1 MFLLSHVGC
10 DIMLRKLNIQKHRL
24 FFLFLPLFI
33 CKFLIV
39 RYFLFKEFQP
49 LETLAF
55 ELVYIVFF
63 LSLFELIK
71 RERVKWI
78 TYLVFN
84 IIVTGLLLGLVLY
97 FKYSGQIVSIIM
109 LSQLN
114 QVGTVKDS
122 VFKLLHPIYAVLLID
137 LFVIFI
143 TRAIRKYKVVQNHFH
158 VNRLVLIPVAILC
171 FSVISY
177 FIIVEKDK
185 LIVNAAYSAEKTGIF
200 TYEIVCVMQMFQDPP
215 TLSKKEIDSLQS
227 TIFSIKDINPQLE
240 SSRNHFAELE
250 GRNIIYI
257 QLEAFQNLLIH
268 QSVNDQEITPFLNK
282 LVEDSLYFPNIYQ
295 QIAAGSTSDAEFLAN
310 TSLYPNTPGATTKV
324 LSDRDIPSFPKLLR
338 EQGYTSITLHAN
350 DVDFWNRDN
359 LYPALGFDYY
369 YDIDFFGKQ
378 QIIGIG
384 PSDRVLFEKA
394 IPELKQLEE
403 ANKPFYAQFI
413 TLTSHHPFVLP
424 EVLNDFELPKEMDD
438 HIIGDYIQVAHYVD
452 KQLQYFFEQLEE
464 NDLLDNS
471 VIVLYGDHQGLQQKN
486 FTEEDLAIMKSVLG
500 YDYTI
505 MDQLNIPL
513 IIHASESSLKGQ
525 VDVVGGQIDILPTVS
540 NLIGL
545 SLDNYIYFGQDL
557 LNDEDNLLAIRYY
570 LPHGSFFNQEIA
582 SVVYT
587 NYKDSTLYDL
597 HANKQIPYTN
607 QYAEDYKKIMKLL
620 DLNDQY
626 LNSLPVRDENKVITA
641 SGK

>member
-1 MFLLSHVGC
+1 
-10 DIMLRKLNIQKHRL
+10 MLRNFNIQKHRL

-39 RYFLFKEFQP
+39 RYFLFREFQL

-55 ELVYIVFF
+55 ELVYIIFF

-71 RERVKWI
+71 QERIKWI

-122 VFKLLHPIYAVLLID
+122 VFKLLHPIYTVLLLD
-137 LFVIFI
+137 LLIIFI
-143 TRAIRKYKVVQNHFH
+143 MRSIKKYKIKQNHSR
-158 VNRLVLIPVAILC
+158 VNRLMLIPVAILC

-177 FIIVEKDK
+177 FIFSEKDK

-200 TYEIVCVMQMFQDPP
+200 TYEIVCVMQMLQNPP
-215 TLSKKEIDSLQS
+215 TLNKEELDTLQS
-227 TIFSIKDINPQLE
+227 TIYSIKGIDPLQT
-240 SSRNHFAELE
+240 SSRNHYAELR

-257 QLEAFQNLLIH
+257 QLEAFQNLLIN
-268 QSVNDQEITPFLNK
+268 QSVYDQEITPFLNK
-282 LVEDSLYFPNIYQ
+282 LVKDSLYFPNIYQ

-324 LSDRDIPSFPKLLR
+324 LSNRDIPSFPKLLR

-350 DVDFWNRDN
+350 DVEFWNRDN

-369 YDIDFFGKQ
+369 YDIDYFGEQ
-378 QIIGIG
+378 QVIGIG
-384 PSDRVLFEKA
+384 PSDRVLFEKS
-394 IPELKQLEE
+394 IPELKQLDE
-403 ANKPFYAQFI
+403 ANKPFYAQLI

-424 EVLNDFELPKEMDD
+424 EVLNDFKLPNEIDN
-438 HIIGDYIQVAHYVD
+438 HIIGDYIQVAHFVD

-464 NDLLDNS
+464 NGLLENS
-471 VIVLYGDHQGLQQKN
+471 VVVLYGDHQGLQQKN
-486 FTEEDLAIMKSVLG
+486 FSDEDLALMKSVLG
-500 YDYTI
+500 HDYTI
-505 MDQLNIPL
+505 MNQLNIPL
-513 IIHASESSLKGQ
+513 IIHASGSSLKGQ

-545 SLDNYIYFGQDL
+545 SLDNYIHFGQDL
-557 LNDEDNLLAIRYY
+557 LNDQDNLFAIRYY
-570 LPHGSFFNQEIA
+570 LPHGSFFNQDIA

-587 NYKDSTLYDL
+587 NYEDSTLYDIHL
-597 HANKQIPYTN
+597 NKQISYTN
-607 QYAEDYKKIMKLL
+607 QYANDYKQIMKLL
-620 DLNDQY
+620 DLNDMY
-626 LNSLPVRDENKVITA
+626 LNSLPLRDKEKVITV

>member
-1 MFLLSHVGC
+1 MFLLSYVGC
-10 DIMLRKLNIQKHRL
+10 DTMVRKLNIRKHRL

-33 CKFLIV
+33 CKFLLV
-39 RYFLFKEFQP
+39 RFFLFKEFQL

-71 RERVKWI
+71 RERIKWI
-78 TYLVFN
+78 TYTVFN
-84 IIVTGLLLGLVLY
+84 IIVSGLLLGLVLY

-114 QVGTVKDS
+114 QVGTVKAS
-122 VFKLLHPIYAVLLID
+122 VFKLLHPIYAILLID

-143 TRAIRKYKVVQNHFH
+143 TRMIRKYKIEQNHSH
-158 VNRLVLIPVAILC
+158 VNRLLLIPAAILC

-177 FIIVEKDK
+177 FIISEKDK

-200 TYEIVCVMQMFQDPP
+200 TYEIVCVMQMLQEPP
-215 TLSKKEIDSLQS
+215 TLSKEEIDSLQS
-227 TIFSIKDINPQLE
+227 TIYSIKGIDSLPE

-257 QLEAFQNLLIH
+257 QLEAFQNLLIK
-268 QSVNDQEITPFLNK
+268 QSVNNQEITPFLNK
-282 LVEDSLYFPNIYQ
+282 LVKDSLYFPNIYQ
-295 QIAAGSTSDAEFLAN
+295 QIAAGSTSDAEFLSN

-350 DVDFWNRDN
+350 DVEFWNRDN

-369 YDIDFFGKQ
+369 YDIDFFGEQ
-378 QIIGIG
+378 QVIGIG

-424 EVLNDFELPKEMDD
+424 EVLNDFELPKEIDD

-464 NDLLDNS
+464 NGLLDDS
-471 VIVLYGDHQGLQQKN
+471 VVVLYGDHQGLQQKN
-486 FTEEDLAIMKSVLG
+486 FTDEDLKIMKSILG

-505 MDQLNIPL
+505 MNQLNIPL
-513 IIHASESSLKGQ
+513 IIHASGSSLKGQ

-545 SLDNYIYFGQDL
+545 SLDNYIHFGQDL
-557 LNDEDNLLAIRYY
+557 LNDEDNLFAIRYY

-587 NYKDSTLYDL
+587 NYKDSTLYDI
-597 HANKQIPYTN
+597 HANNQIPYTN
-607 QYAEDYKKIMKLL
+607 QYSDDYKKVMKLL

-626 LNSLPVRDENKVITA
+626 LNGLPLRDKEKVITV